1 MYCIS
6 YPAVGYYNCYTS
18 YRPQKRSCG
27 WGNRDF
33 FQNIGILFCT
43 FHQKLWITLSGKIL
57 YFMIFDPPGS
67 IHYLKYYIQN
77 LTWGLDTSK
86 VSCADAIKYCFP
98 MVEIFIWYLTMEKP
112 YMEAICFIFFF
123 KCYFMFIKLL
133 VKVLLQY
140 RSVKQEKADIKIKK
154 PPWFQTM

>member
-1 MYCIS
+1 MWNITYWFWGEFCQKVSIKLECIAFHILQLGTITAIPHI
-6 YPAVGYYNCYTS
+6 YPKNEVVG
-18 YRPQKRSCG
+18 G
-27 WGNRDF
+27 EIGIF

-98 MVEIFIWYLTMEKP
+98 MVAIFIWYLTMEKP

-123 KCYFMFIKLL
+123 FF
-133 VKVLLQY
+133 
-140 RSVKQEKADIKIKK
+140 
-154 PPWFQTM
+154 